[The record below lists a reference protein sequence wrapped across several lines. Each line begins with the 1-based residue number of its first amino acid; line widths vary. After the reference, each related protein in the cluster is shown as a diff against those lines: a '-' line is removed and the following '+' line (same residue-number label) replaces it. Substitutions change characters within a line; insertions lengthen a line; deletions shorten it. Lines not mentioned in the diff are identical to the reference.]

1 MRLDEFLARLGGVVA
16 HGEQYAARCPAH
28 EDEHTSLSI
37 TEGRDGCVLVTCH
50 AGCTTESVV
59 TALGLTLKDLFAAT
73 GASTREIVATY
84 PYCDEHGVVLF
95 EVVRFAPKDF
105 RQRRPDGEGGW
116 TWKLGRVRR
125 VLYRLPELRAAVAAG
140 RLIYIVEGE
149 KDVHA
154 VEAVGAVATCNPGGA
169 GKWRSEYTR
178 TLQGAKV
185 IVVADR
191 DAPGQKHAHAVAVLL
206 SGTAASVG
214 LREPAVGKDVS
225 DHLAAGKKL
234 SDLVP
239 VMIEEPKA
247 EVQAPRLLA
256 PGPSAIA
263 TVLRDAGLLSLSL
276 DPGPD
281 AVEIALRRLRE
292 LVDGADPLR
301 VMGVRRAAVVLLNDR
316 GVKYAD
322 RLVGAAFRV

>member
-84 PYCDEHGVVLF
+84 PYCDEHGVGVF

-154 VEAVGAVATCNPGGA
+154 VEAKGAAATCNPGGA
-169 GKWRSEYTR
+169 GKWRHEYKWDLRDTNVV
-178 TLQGAKV
+178 V
-185 IVVADR
+185 IADR
-191 DAPGQKHAHAVAVLL
+191 DAPGRKHAQAVAADVAKV
-206 SGTAASVG
+206 AASVT
-214 LREPAVGKDVS
+214 LCEPVVGKDVS
-225 DHLAAGKKL
+225 DHLAAGKTL
-234 SDLVP
+234 
-239 VMIEEPKA
+239 
-247 EVQAPRLLA
+247 
-256 PGPSAIA
+256 G
-263 TVLRDAGLLSLSL
+263 
-276 DPGPD
+276 
-281 AVEIALRRLRE
+281 E
-292 LVDGADPLR
+292 LVALTAP
-301 VMGVRRAAVVLLNDR
+301 VSTPDR
-316 GVKYAD
+316 IA
-322 RLVGAAFRV
+322 